1 VTERTDASAPPDVHE
16 TVMEA
21 TYRALCARGFAR
33 LTMQDIADEAD
44 VSTALLH
51 YHYDTKRDLL
61 VAFLRY
67 LLERFEEKF
76 EDTEDE
82 DPEERLRGLVARMLP
97 EDESAGSDGSDAGDG
112 REAGDGTE
120 ETDDG
125 GAEDAEYD
133 RFGLAI
139 LEVRMQ
145 APYEDAYREQL
156 RTNMGVIRARIAD
169 VVRDGVETGAFR
181 DVDADRTARL
191 LVDALDGA
199 RSERVTLGDDDAP
212 EEVAAALDEFV
223 LSSLVAD
230 GGDER

>member
-1 VTERTDASAPPDVHE
+1 
-16 TVMEA
+16 MEA

-33 LTMQDIADEAD
+33 LTMQNIADEAD
-44 VSTALLH
+44 VSSSLLH

-97 EDESAGSDGSDAGDG
+97 EDESVESDVDDG
-112 REAGDGTE
+112 GTE

-125 GAEDAEYD
+125 GTEAAEYD

-169 VVRDGVETGAFR
+169 VIRDGVETGAFR

-212 EEVAAALDEFV
+212 GEVAAALDEFV

-230 GGDER
+230 GGDGR

>member
-1 VTERTDASAPPDVHE
+1 
-16 TVMEA
+16 MEA

-33 LTMQDIADEAD
+33 LTMQNIADEAD
-44 VSTALLH
+44 VSSSLLH

-97 EDESAGSDGSDAGDG
+97 EDESVESDVGDG
-112 REAGDGTE
+112 GTDAA
-120 ETDDG
+120 DDG
-125 GAEDAEYD
+125 GTEDAEYD

-169 VVRDGVETGAFR
+169 VIRDGVETGAFR

-212 EEVAAALDEFV
+212 GEVAAALDEFV

-230 GGDER
+230 GGDGR

>member
-97 EDESAGSDGSDAGDG
+97 EDESVESDVGDG
-112 REAGDGTE
+112 GTE

-125 GAEDAEYD
+125 GTDAAEYD

-169 VVRDGVETGAFR
+169 VIRDGVETGAFR

-212 EEVAAALDEFV
+212 GEVAAALDEFV

-230 GGDER
+230 GGGGR

>member
-1 VTERTDASAPPDVHE
+1 
-16 TVMEA
+16 MEA

-33 LTMQDIADEAD
+33 LTMQNIADEAD
-44 VSTALLH
+44 VSSSLLH

-97 EDESAGSDGSDAGDG
+97 EDESVESDVDDG
-112 REAGDGTE
+112 GTE

-125 GAEDAEYD
+125 GTEAAEYD

-169 VVRDGVETGAFR
+169 VIRDGVETGAFR

-212 EEVAAALDEFV
+212 GEVAAALDVLV

-230 GGDER
+230 GGDGR

>member
-1 VTERTDASAPPDVHE
+1 
-16 TVMEA
+16 
-21 TYRALCARGFAR
+21 
-33 LTMQDIADEAD
+33 
-44 VSTALLH
+44 
-51 YHYDTKRDLL
+51 
-61 VAFLRY
+61 
-67 LLERFEEKF
+67 
-76 EDTEDE
+76 
-82 DPEERLRGLVARMLP
+82 MLP

-112 REAGDGTE
+112 TEGADTGGTE
-120 ETDDG
+120 ATDD

-169 VVRDGVETGAFR
+169 VIRDGVETGAFR

-212 EEVAAALDEFV
+212 GEVAAALDEFV

-230 GGDER
+230 GGDGR